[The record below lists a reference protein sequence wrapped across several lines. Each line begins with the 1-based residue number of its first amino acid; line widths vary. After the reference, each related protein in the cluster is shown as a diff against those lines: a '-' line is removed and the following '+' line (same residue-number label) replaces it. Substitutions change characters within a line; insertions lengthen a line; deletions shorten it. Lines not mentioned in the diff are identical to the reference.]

1 MNAST
6 GVSLGLVTY
15 IAVIFSMGSLG
26 IDGLLPALPQIAAEL
41 SANAP
46 NLAPL
51 TVSMFVVGIGSGFLI
66 GGPLTDR
73 FGRKSMTMVG
83 CGIYLTGAAFV
94 VVAPSLTTVLIAR
107 ALQGSGAAIAHVS
120 ITGMV
125 RDQYSGARMAKIM
138 SFAMM
143 IFSIMPAVA
152 PLMGQFVLKFGPW
165 RLIFIV
171 YTLYGTIALLV
182 TLFGRRETLP
192 LEKRRPIAP
201 SAIWNGV
208 KESFSHDVFRRA
220 IMLQTLCMGLVFASV
235 ANLQPIFE
243 QAFDKAESFPRW
255 FALIALMVFLSSFL
269 NGLLVEKLG
278 PSRVIKTLLLVQS
291 FNLLVGTTAVVL
303 GGMGDTALFVV
314 FLLSILGVFM
324 TPGLAAGNLN
334 AMALVPLGHVAGTA
348 SSIIA
353 SISTLVGAV
362 AGIPV
367 TLMFDRTPV
376 PLMLTATGTTL
387 LALFISRKLTDPG
400 SDLPLPV
407 SAHAA

>member
-1 MNAST
+1 MKSST

-15 IAVIFSMGSLG
+15 IALIFAMGALA
-26 IDGLLPALPQIAAEL
+26 IDGMLPALPQIANDL
-41 SANAP
+41 TPSAP

-51 TVSMFVVGIGSGFLI
+51 TVSIFVVGIGAGFLF

-73 FGRKSMTMVG
+73 FGRKRMTLIG
-83 CGIYLTGAAFV
+83 CGVYLIGAAS
-94 VVAPSLTTVLIAR
+94 VALSPSLSSVLVAR
-107 ALQGSGAAIAHVS
+107 ALQGAGAAIAHVS

-125 RDQYSGARMAKIM
+125 RDQFSGARMAKIM

-143 IFSIMPAVA
+143 IFSLAPAVA
-152 PLMGQFVLKFGPW
+152 PLMGQFILKFGPW
-165 RLIFIV
+165 RLIFV
-171 YTLYGTIALLV
+171 FYTLYGTLALLI
-182 TLFGRRETLP
+182 TLFARRETLP
-192 LEKRRPIAP
+192 AEKRRPIAP
-201 SAIWNGV
+201 QVIWSGV
-208 KESFSHDVFRRA
+208 GESFSHDVFRRA
-220 IMLQTLCMGLVFASV
+220 IILQTLCMGLVFAAVS
-235 ANLQPIFE
+235 NLQPIFE
-243 QAFDKAESFPRW
+243 QSFNRAESFPRW

-269 NGLLVEKLG
+269 NGMLVEKLG

-291 FNLLVGTTAVVL
+291 FNLLVGTSAILV
-303 GGMGDTALFVV
+303 GGLADTALFVV
-314 FLLSILGVFM
+314 FLLSTLGVFM

-348 SSIIA
+348 SSVIA

-367 TLMFDRTPV
+367 TLMFDGTPI

-387 LALFISRKLTDPG
+387 FALFVSRKLTDPD
-400 SDLPLPV
+400 SDLPMPV